1 MATDVKKQIADIF
14 EIHARKY
21 GLDKVTIGAIVS
33 ECHIS
38 RQAFYY
44 YYQDIVDV
52 ARYVMKEK
60 LKLTWSVG
68 DAAGNPKEA
77 VRIFADELVEQFPV
91 ISIMLNSK
99 LRGELELL
107 LISELREFF
116 RVVFTRQNCGR
127 DLTRKQ
133 LEYQTDLIACG
144 ITAYAME
151 HCNERSF
158 DSLEFSELLW
168 DLLRRTYGE
177 T

>member
-60 LKLTWSVG
+60 LQLTWSVG

-77 VRIFADELVEQFPV
+77 VRIFADELVEQFSV

-116 RVVFTRQNCGR
+116 RIVFTRQNCGR

-133 LEYQTDLIACG
+133 MEFQTDLIACG
-144 ITAYAME
+144 IAAYAME

-158 DSLEFSELLW
+158 DRSEFSELLW

-177 T
+177 S

>member
-1 MATDVKKQIADIF
+1 MTVDEARRMMPQFNRRESDERSRQYGFNHDIF
-14 EIHARKY
+14 EK
-21 GLDKVTIGAIVS
+21 
-33 ECHIS
+33 E
-38 RQAFYY
+38 
-44 YYQDIVDV
+44 DIVDV

-60 LKLTWSVG
+60 LKLAWSVG

-116 RVVFTRQNCGR
+116 RAVFTRQNCGR

-133 LEYQTDLIACG
+133 LEFQTDLIACG
-144 ITAYAME
+144 IAAYAME
-151 HCNERSF
+151 HCNEKSF
-158 DSLEFSELLW
+158 DRSEFSELLW

-177 T
+177 S